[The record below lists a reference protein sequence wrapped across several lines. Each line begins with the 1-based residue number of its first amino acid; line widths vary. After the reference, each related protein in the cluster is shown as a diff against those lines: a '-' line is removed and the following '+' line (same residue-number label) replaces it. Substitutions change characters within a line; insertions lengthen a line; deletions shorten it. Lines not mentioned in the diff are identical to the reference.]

1 MGEKQE
7 KQGAAYG
14 ISSELNRHAY
24 SLHCNLYLS
33 TKKVWILVSGRLWT
47 PPQDQRLQRLI
58 SINRWP
64 DNGTQTT
71 RAVSVSVARCLYPC
85 SKSYQLKRE

>member
-33 TKKVWILVSGRLWT
+33 TKKVWILVSGRL
-47 PPQDQRLQRLI
+47 
-58 SINRWP
+58 
-64 DNGTQTT
+64 
-71 RAVSVSVARCLYPC
+71 
-85 SKSYQLKRE
+85 